1 VLGAARGASASSIR
15 VVAVNG
21 DALLCE
27 YAVRLDGDASR
38 VPTLE
43 RERCVARASVTAPD
57 DDAAAAAETEDD
69 ARAARR
75 GAETETEKTRATR
88 GRSGAD
94 DDDDDD
100 VGLCGPS
107 ALDPAD
113 PMDLSASMSA
123 SMGQSLFLA
132 KKTSRG

>member
-1 VLGAARGASASSIR
+1 M
-15 VVAVNG
+15 
-21 DALLCE
+21 
-27 YAVRLDGDASR
+27 
-38 VPTLE
+38 
-43 RERCVARASVTAPD
+43 ARASVTAPD

-69 ARAARR
+69 TRTARR
-75 GAETETEKTRATR
+75 GAETET
-88 GRSGAD
+88 D
-94 DDDDDD
+94 NDDD

-132 KKTSRG
+132 KKTFRG